1 MTLFH
6 LADNITVTSAN
17 PVKVVDVA
25 KNLGAGPLNQLVNR
39 SFQAEVN
46 STAVATVT
54 AAFQFVGSF
63 DPEQNLP
70 PLGVGGAWSNIGSAT
85 TITCSTPGVTPAVSV
100 VTSTV
105 PYHRVGVI
113 ISTLSGTG
121 PVFTALMD
129 G

>member
-17 PVKVVDVA
+17 PVKVINVSSV
-25 KNLGAGPLNQLVNR
+25 LGAGPVNQMVNR
-39 SFQAEVN
+39 SFQCEVN
-46 STAVATVT
+46 STAAATCT

-70 PLGVGGAWSNIGSAT
+70 PLGVGGAWSNIGTAQ
-85 TITCSTPGVTPAVSV
+85 TITCSTPGVTPAVAV
-100 VTSTV
+100 VSSTV

-113 ISTLSGTG
+113 ISSISGTG
-121 PVFTALMD
+121 AVASALMD